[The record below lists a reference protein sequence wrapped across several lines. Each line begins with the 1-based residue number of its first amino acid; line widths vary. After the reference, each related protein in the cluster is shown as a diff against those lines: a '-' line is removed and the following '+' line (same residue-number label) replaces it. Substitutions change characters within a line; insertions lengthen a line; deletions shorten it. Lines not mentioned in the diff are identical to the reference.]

1 MNKFDPAWYRTVV
14 RGFYFDNK
22 PKKVYNCALNL
33 KNHRVFAIA
42 ESGFNEAFLC
52 YGKLESFES

>member
-22 PKKVYNCALNL
+22 PKKVYNFALNL

-42 ESGFNEAFLC
+42 ES
-52 YGKLESFES
+52 